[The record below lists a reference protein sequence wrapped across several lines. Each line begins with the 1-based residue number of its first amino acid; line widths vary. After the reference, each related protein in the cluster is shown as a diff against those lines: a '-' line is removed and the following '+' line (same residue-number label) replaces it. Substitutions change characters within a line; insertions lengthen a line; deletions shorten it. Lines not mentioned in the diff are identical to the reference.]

1 LFVLDTNT
9 VIYFFKGE
17 GQVSAA
23 LLSTPPS
30 DVAVPSVVLYELE
43 YGVAKS
49 KYPEQS
55 KEQLDSFIAHVNLLP
70 FGPQEARTAAGIR
83 ADLEKRGQPIGAYDV
98 LIAATALAGQHTLV
112 THNTREFERIKNL
125 NITDWF

>member
-1 LFVLDTNT
+1 MFVLDTNT

-17 GQVSAA
+17 GQVAA
-23 LLSTPPS
+23 TLLSTPPA

-49 KYPEQS
+49 KHPEQS
-55 KEQLDSFIAHVNLLP
+55 KEQLDSFIALVDLLP
-70 FGPQEARTAAGIR
+70 FGPPEARTAAGIR

>member
-1 LFVLDTNT
+1 MFVLDTNT

-17 GQVSAA
+17 GQVAA
-23 LLSTPPS
+23 TLLSTPPA

-43 YGVAKS
+43 YGVARS
-49 KYPEQS
+49 KHPEQS
-55 KEQLDSFIAHVNLLP
+55 KEQLDSFIALIDLLP
-70 FGPQEARTAAGIR
+70 FGPPEARTAASIR

>member
-17 GQVSAA
+17 GQVSTA

-30 DVAVPSVVLYELE
+30 DIALPSVVLYELA

-49 KYPEQS
+49 KTPDRI
-55 KEQLDSFIAHVNLLP
+55 KAQLDSFVAHVDLLP
-70 FGPQEARTAAGIR
+70 FGVQEARTAASIR
-83 ADLEKRGQPIGAYDV
+83 ADLEKRGQPIGAHDV
-98 LIAATALAGQHTLV
+98 LIAATALAGRHTLV
-112 THNTREFERIKNL
+112 THNTKEFERIENL
-125 NITDWF
+125 NITDWY